1 MRVGRAVAS
10 HRLLGLSG
18 SFVVA
23 ALLIGC
29 STAATESRMPTPVA
43 SSTPVATTTPSA
55 SAPPA
60 VAVPDV
66 PRQDAALGAAVAR
79 PPVPDRIR
87 IDALGLDMT
96 VDPVGV
102 DDDGLMELPPDT
114 AVAGW
119 YRFGPGLGASRGT
132 TVIAA
137 HVDSN
142 AYGLGPFSRLR
153 ELGAGAEIVVSA
165 ADGSAVRYAVT
176 TVTTTIK
183 GEVPLDALFANNG
196 PARLAL
202 VTCGGD
208 FDYDTRHYL
217 SNVLVEAVPQP

>member
-1 MRVGRAVAS
+1 MRVGRAAAS
-10 HRLLGLSG
+10 RRLLALSG
-18 SFVVA
+18 SFVFS

-29 STAATESRMPTPVA
+29 SAGASEAPPPTAVA
-43 SSTPVATTTPSA
+43 STTAEAASTPTA
-55 SAPPA
+55 SELP

-66 PRQDAALGAAVAR
+66 PRQDAALGAAVIR
-79 PPVPDRIR
+79 PPAPARIR
-87 IDALGLDMT
+87 VDALDLDMA

-119 YRFGPGLGASRGT
+119 YRFGPGLGASKGT

-142 AYGLGPFSRLR
+142 AYGLGPFSRLK
-153 ELGAGAEIVVSA
+153 ELGPGAEIVLSAAEGSVLRYVVSA
-165 ADGSAVRYAVT
+165 
-176 TVTTTIK
+176 VTTTIK
-183 GEVPLDALFANNG
+183 GEVPLDALFANDG

-208 FDYDTRHYL
+208 FDYETRHYL